1 MPEANP
7 IVISHQV
14 ELGPELTNEVMDEAR
29 RQGENPDTCHL
40 RIQELRDMIYGEFGS
55 LLGLDTKTE
64 ARVIVETMTGVK
76 FLTFHKKSGK

>member
-55 LLGLDTKTE
+55 LLG
-64 ARVIVETMTGVK
+64 
-76 FLTFHKKSGK
+76 